1 MLSFSIL
8 TYEVSKK
15 NHPHRRQGF
24 PYFSFFSPDSCLIS
38 ACLCLTLLTRV
49 QKVDN
54 IFVLRINSPLPLN
67 QQLCIMGPLMVEKS
81 ADGNCV
87 FLSKT
92 QFWEFYKYSLFK
104 FESLLRKTG
113 FHVIIIRYLM
123 FKNENF
129 TFLSLC
135 GKGTNYY
142 YIMEG
147 MKTKSTFCILGKG
160 TSAPC

>member
-1 MLSFSIL
+1 MLFHFNTDL
-8 TYEVSKK
+8 GGQEK
-15 NHPHRRQGF
+15 NHPHKGKGSHI
-24 PYFSFFSPDSCLIS
+24 PLFFTRLMFDHCQPLPDSLNQI
-38 ACLCLTLLTRV
+38 

-54 IFVLRINSPLPLN
+54 IFVLLINSPLPLN
-67 QQLCIMGPLMVEKS
+67 QQWCIMGPLMVEKS

-123 FKNENF
+123 FQNENF

-135 GKGTNYY
+135 DKGTNHY
-142 YIMEG
+142 
-147 MKTKSTFCILGKG
+147 
-160 TSAPC
+160 